1 MFEVPCKMHDY
12 QKYKKIMGIEDQV
25 LSISL
30 YRPPFGRVGGQK
42 WKIRDS
48 MIMGH
53 LVLILTGLKKQ

>member
-1 MFEVPCKMHDY
+1 MHDY